1 MGKRRR
7 RLKPGGPRKQYT
19 STAQV
24 KMLSLNRK
32 DVFKYHLNEI
42 LLDSEMKEEQRQ
54 TFKANVLS
62 KASQVSINASMDYI
76 DSVVAEGH
84 LEEDTAKRIF
94 RLLDD
99 FTIRR

>member
-7 RLKPGGPRKQYT
+7 RLKPGGPRRQYT

-24 KMLSLNRK
+24 KMLNLNRK
-32 DVFKYHLNEI
+32 DVFKYHLTEI
-42 LLDSEMKEEQRQ
+42 LEDSAMKEEQRQ

-62 KASQVSINASMDYI
+62 KASQVSINSAKDYI
-76 DSVVAEGH
+76 DSVVAEEL

-99 FTIRR
+99 FAMRR